1 MTTTREQDLIDVIVA
16 DHREVETVF
25 AELEV
30 SGDLRSRRDLVEHVI
45 DDVRHHITEEEAD
58 LLPRLRT
65 ACDADE
71 LRELGK
77 KFQQSKKI
85 APTRPHRNT

>member
-30 SGDLRSRRDLVEHVI
+30 SDELLGKLMA
-45 DDVRHHITEEEAD
+45 DVRHHITEEEAD

-85 APTRPHRNT
+85 TPTRPHRNT